1 MASFRNCDRARSRHP
16 AQQMVTDAD
25 RVGHGGERG
34 VHGPDAREETRVDDV
49 QVVDLV
55 RFAVPDGVK
64 VRASV
69 PPPAPLPTMVTSWH
83 SVTWPNMAVWD
94 ARHITP
100 AG

>member
-1 MASFRNCDRARSRHP
+1 VSAGFMAP
-16 AQQMVTDAD
+16 ML
-25 RVGHGGERG
+25 GKK
-34 VHGPDAREETRVDDV
+34 TRVDDV

-55 RFAVPDGVK
+55 RFAVPDGVC
-64 VRASV
+64 ASV
-69 PPPAPLPTMVTSWH
+69 PRPAPLPTMVTSCR